1 MFAMAGFR
9 VGWLLA
15 ALLLGG
21 CAGLPG
27 VPLTDMRSIK
37 RVAVISLVGD
47 KFTVKKISL
56 NPFDSNPKPMPI
68 AAWGIDQFVI
78 KKVSSVLARRF
89 EVRPLAYQPIE
100 DANDVAVKVAE
111 GVRNQS
117 GQTDIDA
124 YIVVTRGMF
133 EEGYGHT
140 RKRYFGL
147 GIVEHLAAFKRKVDL
162 YVLYD
167 ITVVDGHDL
176 SVVDSTQNGYAI
188 GPTRWM
194 NVEWRELDQSW
205 MPAALDAA
213 QNTRLKGA
221 VTEILD
227 RNLPATIE
235 SMKLLQ

>member
-1 MFAMAGFR
+1 MFAMARLR

-15 ALLLGG
+15 VLLLGG
-21 CAGLPG
+21 CAGAG
-27 VPLTDMRSIK
+27 IPLTDMRSIK

-56 NPFDSNPKPMPI
+56 NPFDSKPKPMPI
-68 AAWGIDQFVI
+68 AAWGIDQFI
-78 KKVSSVLARRF
+78 ITKVSSVLARRF
-89 EVRPLAYQPIE
+89 EVRPLAYQPVE

-124 YIVVTRGMF
+124 YIIITRGLF

-140 RKRYFGL
+140 RKRYSGL
-147 GIVEHLAAFKRKVDL
+147 GIVEHLVAFKPKVDL

-176 SVVDSTQNGYAI
+176 SVVASTQKGVALGGAEPPNF
-188 GPTRWM
+188 
-194 NVEWRELDQSW
+194 VWRDVDESW
-205 MPAALDAA
+205 MPASLDAA
-213 QNTRLKGA
+213 QNVRLKGA
-221 VTEILD
+221 VTEMLD
-227 RNLPATIE
+227 RSLPGTIE
-235 SMKLLQ
+235 VLKLLQ

>member
-9 VGWLLA
+9 VGWLLV
-15 ALLLGG
+15 ALLLCG
-21 CAGLPG
+21 CAGVPG

-47 KFTVKKISL
+47 KFTVQKISL
-56 NPFDSNPKPMPI
+56 NPFDSKPKPMPI
-68 AAWGIDQFVI
+68 AAWGIDQLVV

-89 EVRPLAYQPIE
+89 EVRPLAYQPVE

-124 YIVVTRGMF
+124 YIVVTRGLF
-133 EEGYGHT
+133 EEGYGYT

-147 GIVEHLAAFKRKVDL
+147 GIVEHLVAFKPRVDL

-176 SVVDSTQNGYAI
+176 SVVASTQNGYAV

-194 NVEWRELDQSW
+194 NIEWRELDESW
-205 MPAALDAA
+205 MPASLDAA
-213 QNTRLKGA
+213 QNMRLKGA